1 MGRIRTKDIKSV
13 GQELWESN
21 PGKFSIDFEATKTDL
36 NAFGFKI
43 SKRNRNKIAGY
54 ITRNRKIQA
63 RGPVQRAYTYRERP
77 QEQEYGERRR
87 APRRDA

>member
-13 GQELWESN
+13 GQELWETN

-36 NAFGFKI
+36 NGFGFKI

-63 RGPVQRAYTYRERP
+63 RGPVQRSYRERP
-77 QEQEYGERRR
+77 QEQEYRETRRP
-87 APRRDA
+87 PRRDA

>member
-13 GQELWESN
+13 GQELWKTN
-21 PGKFSIDFEATKTDL
+21 PGMFSIDFEATKTDL

-63 RGPVQRAYTYRERP
+63 RGPVQRAYRERP
-77 QEQEYGERRR
+77 QEQE
-87 APRRDA
+87 